1 MPKNADSTPSPMPYT
16 RAEHLLHPLRRL
28 FQSPKRLVGRLPLK
42 ADSQVLELG
51 PGPGYFSAELARSIP
66 RGKLVLVDIQQEM
79 LDMAK
84 KRLSEMKLSNIEYR
98 QADGISLPADDST
111 FDCAFLVSVL
121 GEISDRDACLQEIH
135 RTLRPGGIL
144 SITENKYFDPDYI
157 PSPDLER
164 AAHKAGFNTHR
175 TYKGLMQ
182 FTMHF
187 RKSV

>member
-1 MPKNADSTPSPMPYT
+1 MPKNAHSIPSPMPYT

-28 FQSPKRLVGRLPLK
+28 LQSPKRLVRRLSLR

-79 LDMAK
+79 LDMAS
-84 KRLSEMKLSNIEYR
+84 KRLGEMKLNNIEYR
-98 QADGISLPADDST
+98 QGDGISLPTDDGV

-121 GEISDRDACLQEIH
+121 GEIPNRDACLREIH
-135 RTLRPGGIL
+135 RTLRTDGIL
-144 SITENKYFDPDYI
+144 SITENSYFDPDYI
-157 PSPDLER
+157 LPAELER
-164 AAHKAGFNTHR
+164 AVKQAGFSTDR

-187 RKSV
+187 RKEG